1 MINMLLLK
9 KNSDILFSLG
19 AKVKALRLSCN
30 WTRQE
35 LADRANVPYSTL
47 TRLEQTGQG
56 SMSTYIQVLRP
67 LNAIQGLEN
76 LVEPPTPS
84 PIEMMKFKGNV
95 RQRGSG
101 AGRKSR
107 PPIEPEKKVFKSKP
121 TSMTK
126 AEQDQLIVRFWAN
139 LRQPSAAETAFFA
152 ERAAAGFFIGIDEDG
167 HLFCH
172 DDDGLLMLKE
182 HHRKNAEDVAAGRKS
197 ARSLLM
203 FQKDDLKGYRFTPN
217 PASEFEKDGEGW

>member
-9 KNSDILFSLG
+9 KTSDILFSLG

-35 LADRANVPYSTL
+35 LADRANVRYSTL
-47 TRLEQTGQG
+47 ARLEQTGQG
-56 SMSTYIQVLRP
+56 SMSTYIQLLRI
-67 LNAIQGLEN
+67 LNAIEGLEN
-76 LVEPPTPS
+76 LVDPPTPS

-107 PPIEPEKKVFKSKP
+107 PPIQPEKKVLKSKP

-126 AEQDQLIVRFWAN
+126 AEQDQLIARFWAN
-139 LRQPSAAETAFFA
+139 LRRPSAAENAFFA
-152 ERAAAGFFIGIDEDG
+152 ERAAAGLLIGLGEDG

-172 DDDGLLMLKE
+172 E
-182 HHRKNAEDVAAGRKS
+182 EDVGR
-197 ARSLLM
+197 
-203 FQKDDLKGYRFTPN
+203 
-217 PASEFEKDGEGW
+217 